1 MFASASAFSSGDVGP
16 APAGSNVPLARR
28 FAPPLTGGGVNRKRP
43 VPAEPPP
50 DSLSWDSFPSLS
62 LAVASH
68 SLTALPPASCISLS
82 QSPGDLMSAG
92 MFAAAAAILSSTV
105 RLRLS
110 SDSEDTDGASRG
122 GDHIAGNLRSSPFD
136 DVEAASPDPLTSP
149 SPGSTDVFRDL
160 KTSHS
165 GSGFT
170 SGSTGPLG
178 FPAMFHTVGSS
189 FGAPSSPA
197 LVSESGESCVLDRR
211 MPLAA
216 RVTPVRTRLSSA
228 PSSAPMRGRSS
239 FGARRASSVM
249 DGTEGMREARA
260 SSALV
265 PTPMLPSRRCTAAR
279 AFVTRE
285 SIAARSSPSE
295 KAPPLAPSPA
305 PEVPAEGSEPAGD
318 AIPGSRDLRRYA
330 PLGKN

>member
-1 MFASASAFSSGDVGP
+1 MLYS
-16 APAGSNVPLARR
+16 
-28 FAPPLTGGGVNRKRP
+28 
-43 VPAEPPP
+43 
-50 DSLSWDSFPSLS
+50 
-62 LAVASH
+62 
-68 SLTALPPASCISLS
+68 
-82 QSPGDLMSAG
+82 G

-110 SDSEDTDGASRG
+110 SDSEDTDGARRG
-122 GDHIAGNLRSSPFD
+122 GDHIFRPSPLLD
-136 DVEAASPDPLTSP
+136 EAASADPPPDPPP
-149 SPGSTDVFRDL
+149 SRSGNDVFRDL

-170 SGSTGPLG
+170 SGSTGLG

-189 FGAPSSPA
+189 FGIWPSSP
-197 LVSESGESCVLDRR
+197 SESGESWVLDRR

-228 PSSAPMRGRSS
+228 LSSAPMRGRSS

-318 AIPGSRDLRRYA
+318 AIRGAAICADT
-330 PLGKN
+330 PL

>member
-1 MFASASAFSSGDVGP
+1 MVASASAFSSGDV
-16 APAGSNVPLARR
+16 AASAASNVPLARR
-28 FAPPLTGGGVNRKRP
+28 FAPPLAGGGVNRKRP
-43 VPAEPPP
+43 VPEPPP

-68 SLTALPPASCISLS
+68 SCTALPPASCISLS
-82 QSPGDLMSAG
+82 QSPGDLMSDG

-105 RLRLS
+105 RLRVS
-110 SDSEDTDGASRG
+110 SDSDDTDGASRG
-122 GDHIAGNLRSSPFD
+122 GDHAAGNLRPSPSDD
-136 DVEAASPDPLTSP
+136 DVEAASPTTDPPRVAASP
-149 SPGSTDVFRDL
+149 SPRDVFRDL

-165 GSGFT
+165 GSGFVT
-170 SGSTGPLG
+170 SGSTGLG

-189 FGAPSSPA
+189 FS
-197 LVSESGESCVLDRR
+197 SESGESCVLDRR

-249 DGTEGMREARA
+249 DGTEGTREARA
-260 SSALV
+260 SSELV

-330 PLGKN
+330 PLGIN